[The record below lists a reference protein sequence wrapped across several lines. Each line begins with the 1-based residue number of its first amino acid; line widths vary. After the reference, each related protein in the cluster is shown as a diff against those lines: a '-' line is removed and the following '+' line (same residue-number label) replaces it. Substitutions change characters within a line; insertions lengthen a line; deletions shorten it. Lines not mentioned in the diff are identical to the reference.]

1 MRSTKMNE
9 KHENVQEKHENVHEK
24 HENVHEKHENV
35 HNSDSETPLS
45 VSPLNRRLDA
55 FWVSAVYQDLPSL
68 LCQALCR
75 VLCTPKRSQKI
86 C

>member
-1 MRSTKMNE
+1 MNE

-86 C
+86 S